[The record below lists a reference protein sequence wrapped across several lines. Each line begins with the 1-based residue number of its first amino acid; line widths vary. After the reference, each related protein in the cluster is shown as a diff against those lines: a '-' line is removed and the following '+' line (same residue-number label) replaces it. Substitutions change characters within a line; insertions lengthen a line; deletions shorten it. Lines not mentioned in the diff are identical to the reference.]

1 MVIVV
6 QSFSHVWFF
15 ATPWTAAH
23 QASLSFTIIQSL
35 LKFTFTES
43 VMPSNI
49 SSSFASVSSCPQSFP
64 ASGSFSNESS
74 LCIRW
79 PKHWSFRFSISPS
92 SEYSGLISFR
102 TDWFDLLAV
111 QGTLKSLLQHHN
123 LKASIFQCSA
133 FLMVQLSHPDMT
145 TGKRYSFDYTNLC
158 WKSDVSAF

>member
-92 SEYSGLISFR
+92 CEYSGLISFGI
-102 TDWFDLLAV
+102 DWFDLLPF
-111 QGTLKSLLQHHN
+111 QGILKSLFQYHSS
-123 LKASIFQCSA
+123 KASI
-133 FLMVQLSHPDMT
+133 LSLLYGPILTSIHDYW
-145 TGKRYSFDYTNLC
+145 KNNSFDYTELC
-158 WKSDVSAF
+158 WQSSISSF